1 MKAMIL
7 SVATGGGHGRA
18 AEAIKESI
26 LHNEPGSEVIIMDTI
41 KYISPFLDKLVVG
54 TYLQSLKHYPS
65 FFKYLY
71 KHSDEDGKF
80 VKPSSFGNDFITKHL
95 HPTILEFD
103 PDIII
108 STHPFTA
115 QMLSILRG
123 KFGWQKASMV
133 VMTDYG
139 SHAFWVHHHVDAYVV
154 SNEDMVDELV
164 QRGRNK
170 EMIFPFGIP
179 ISKNFGKLESKQ
191 ETFQKYDLNPKKKVI
206 TLMGGSLGLGNIM
219 EILEEV
225 ISLPLDLQ
233 ILVLTG
239 SNEKLFNEVS
249 ELSLN
254 SDKDI
259 FPLGYC
265 DGINH
270 ILSITDLLITKPGGL
285 TMTESFIA
293 GTPLAIYSA
302 IPGQEVQNADYLLRH
317 DLAINLGTGEECCPL
332 LEAILSDEKSLNEMK
347 SRAKTYAK
355 PDAADKIY
363 GLAKRLIYE
372 RNGEYLGELVEF

>member
-18 AEAIKESI
+18 ADAIKESI
-26 LHNEPGSEVIIMDTI
+26 LYNEPDSEVIIMDTI

-95 HPTILEFD
+95 HPTVEEFD

-115 QMLSILRG
+115 QMLSILRR

-133 VMTDYG
+133 VMTDYA
-139 SHAFWVHHHVDAYVV
+139 SHAFWIHHHVDAYVV
-154 SNEDMVDELV
+154 SNEDMVKELV
-164 QRGRNK
+164 ERGRNE
-170 EMIFPFGIP
+170 EMIFPYGIP
-179 ISKNFGKLESKQ
+179 ISKNFNNLETKEETYSKYHLDPSRKLV
-191 ETFQKYDLNPKKKVI
+191 TI
-206 TLMGGSLGLGNIM
+206 MGGSLGLGNID
-219 EILEEV
+219 EIVEEV
-225 ISLPLDLQ
+225 ANLPLDIQ

-239 SNEKLFNEVS
+239 SNEKLFNSIS
-249 ELSLN
+249 ELARESK
-254 SDKDI
+254 KDI
-259 FPLGYC
+259 HPLVYC
-265 DGINH
+265 DGINN
-270 ILSITDLLITKPGGL
+270 ILSVTDLLITKPGGL
-285 TMTESFIA
+285 TITESFIA

-302 IPGQEVQNADYLLRH
+302 IPGQEVQNADYLIRH
-317 DLAINLGTGEECCPL
+317 DLAIDLGTGLNCGHL
-332 LEAILSDEKSLNEMK
+332 LESVLSDDEKLDEMK
-347 SRAKTYAK
+347 ARSKSYAK

-363 GLAKRLIYE
+363 SLSKRLIYE
-372 RNGEYLGELVEF
+372 RNGEYLGEQVEF

>member
-1 MKAMIL
+1 MIL

-26 LHNEPGSEVIIMDTI
+26 LRNEPDSEVIIIDTI

-65 FFKYLY
+65 VFKYLY

-95 HPTILEFD
+95 YPTVDEFD

-115 QMLSILRG
+115 QMLSILRR

-133 VMTDYG
+133 VMTDYA
-139 SHAFWVHHHVDAYVV
+139 SHAFWIHHHVDAYVV
-154 SNEDMVDELV
+154 SNEDMVEELV
-164 QRGRNK
+164 ERGRNAD
-170 EMIFPFGIP
+170 MIFPFGIP
-179 ISKNFGKLESKQ
+179 ISKNFSNLEMKEDVYMFYHLDPS
-191 ETFQKYDLNPKKKVI
+191 KKVVTI
-206 TLMGGSLGLGNIM
+206 MGGSLGIGNIND
-219 EILEEV
+219 IVEEV
-225 ISLPLDLQ
+225 ADLPLDLQ

-239 SNEKLFNEVS
+239 SNEKLFHEVS
-249 ELSLN
+249 EMA
-254 SDKDI
+254 KDRDQTI

-265 DGINH
+265 DGINS

-285 TMTESFIA
+285 TLTESFIT

-302 IPGQEVQNADYLLRH
+302 IPGQEVQNAEYLLRH
-317 DLAINLGTGEECCPL
+317 KLAINLGTGKNCGAT
-332 LEAILSDEKSLNEMK
+332 LELILSDDEKLKEMK
-347 SRAKTYAK
+347 VRSKSYAK
-355 PDAADKIY
+355 PHAADEIY
-363 GLAKRLIYE
+363 SLAKRLIYE
-372 RNGEYLGELVEF
+372 RNGEYLGEIVDF

>member
-26 LHNEPGSEVIIMDTI
+26 LDNEPGSEVIIMDTN
-41 KYISPFLDKLVVG
+41 KYISPILDKIVVG

-71 KHSDEDGKF
+71 NHSDEDGKF

-95 HPTILEFD
+95 HPTVEEFN

-115 QMLSILRG
+115 QMLSILRA

-133 VMTDYG
+133 VMTDYA
-139 SHAFWVHHHVDAYVV
+139 SHAFWIHHHVDAYVV
-154 SNEDMVDELV
+154 SNEDMVNELV
-164 QRGRNK
+164 ERGRNE
-170 EMIFPFGIP
+170 EMVFPYGIP
-179 ISKNFGKLESKQ
+179 ICKNENDILNKEQ
-191 ETFQKYDLNPKKKVI
+191 IYEKYHLDPSRKVVTI
-206 TLMGGSLGLGNIM
+206 MGGSLGLGNIN
-219 EILEEV
+219 EIVEEV
-225 ISLPLDLQ
+225 MNLPLALQ

-239 SNEKLFNEVS
+239 SNEKLFNSIS
-249 ELSLN
+249 ELALESK
-254 SDKDI
+254 KDI
-259 FPLGYC
+259 YPLVYC
-265 DGINH
+265 DEVNN
-270 ILSITDLLITKPGGL
+270 ILSISDLLITKPGGL
-285 TMTESFIA
+285 TITESFIA

-317 DLAINLGTGEECCPL
+317 DLAIDLGTGLNCGPL
-332 LEAILSDEKSLNEMK
+332 LECILSDDKKLEEMK
-347 SRAKTYAK
+347 SRSKSYAK
-355 PDAADKIY
+355 PDAAEKIY
-363 GLAKRLIYE
+363 FLSKRLIHE
-372 RNGEYLGELVEF
+372 RNGEYLGEQVEF

>member
-18 AEAIKESI
+18 ADAIKESI
-26 LHNEPGSEVIIMDTI
+26 LHNEPGSEVIIIDTI

-71 KHSDEDGKF
+71 EHSDEDGKF
-80 VKPSSFGNDFITKHL
+80 VKPAAFGNDFITKQL
-95 HPTILEFD
+95 HPTVKEFD

-115 QMLSILRG
+115 QMLSILRA
-123 KFGWQKASMV
+123 KFGWQKASLV

-154 SNEDMVDELV
+154 SNEDMVDELI

-170 EMIFPFGIP
+170 EMIFPYGIP
-179 ISKNFGKLESKQ
+179 ISSNFENFEPNEKTFEKYKLDPS
-191 ETFQKYDLNPKKKVI
+191 TKVV
-206 TLMGGSLGLGNIM
+206 TVMGGSLGLGNII
-219 EILEEV
+219 EIVQEL
-225 ISLPLDLQ
+225 INLPLNLQ
-233 ILVLTG
+233 VLVLTG
-239 SNEKLFNEVS
+239 SNEKLFNEIT
-249 ELSLN
+249 EMAQLSHQKI
-254 SDKDI
+254 S
-259 FPLGYC
+259 PLEYC
-265 DGINH
+265 DDIYN

-285 TMTESFIA
+285 TMTESFIT

-317 DLAINLGTGEECCPL
+317 NLAIDLNTGEHCGLL
-332 LEAILSDEKSLNEMK
+332 LESILSDDQALEKMKLNSK
-347 SRAKTYAK
+347 AHAK
-355 PDAADKIY
+355 PEAADKIY
-363 GLAKRLIYE
+363 GLCKRLIYE